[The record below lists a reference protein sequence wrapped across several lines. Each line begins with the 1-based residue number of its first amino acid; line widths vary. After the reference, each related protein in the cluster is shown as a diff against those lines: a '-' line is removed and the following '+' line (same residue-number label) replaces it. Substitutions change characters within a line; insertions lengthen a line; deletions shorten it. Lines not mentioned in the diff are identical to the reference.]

1 MATFKKIDPANMAE
15 TANLVQ
21 VFNISPESTE
31 KKIVDFFQ
39 YCGDIIEYEIVEV
52 ENGFEALLLFDK
64 TSSVD
69 TAVLLNNS
77 RIDDRNIIVK
87 KYDDAVKEAAEFAE
101 AAAADAVPATNQTT
115 GSSKLANF
123 IADTMIKAETL
134 SRSVDTKLGVTEKF
148 NLLVEESKK
157 LGKSVDEKYGIS
169 EKTAKATTA
178 INTKID
184 EFKNNEK
191 VTAARSAGQTRVAAA
206 RTAAQPTL
214 ENIKHSNTVKKLQD
228 VYAQVKEKLNEV
240 TQETIEIKKSKT
252 VKANPEAASA
262 TAEAAPE
269 GAAVAAEAKESATG
283 AAPEE
288 AETQETPAAA
298 PAETATPAAAATT
311 QN

>member
-1 MATFKKIDPANMAE
+1 MATFKKIDPVNMAE
-15 TANLVQ
+15 TANLVH

-64 TSSVD
+64 ASSVD

-87 KYDDAVKEAAEFAE
+87 KYDDAVKEAAEAAE
-101 AAAADAVPATNQTT
+101 AAAADATPAAAPSS
-115 GSSKLANF
+115 GASKLANF

-134 SRSVDTKLGVTEKF
+134 SKSVDTKLGVTEKF
-148 NLLVEESKK
+148 QLLVEESKK
-157 LGKSVDEKYGIS
+157 LGKSIDAKYGVS

-191 VTAARSAGQTRVAAA
+191 VSAARSAGQTRVAAA
-206 RTAAQPTL
+206 KTAAQPTI
-214 ENIKHSNTVKKLQD
+214 ENIKHSTTVKKIQD
-228 VYAQVKEKLNEV
+228 VYTQVKDKVNEV
-240 TQETIEIKKSKT
+240 TQETLKIKKSKT
-252 VKANPEAASA
+252 LKLSPEGAAA
-262 TAEAAPE
+262 IAETQAAPE
-269 GAAVAAEAKESATG
+269 GAAVAAEAKESA
-283 AAPEE
+283 AAVP
-288 AETQETPAAA
+288 ETPAE
-298 PAETATPAAAATT
+298 PATATTTTETTATT
-311 QN
+311 AQN

>member
-15 TANLVQ
+15 TANLVH

-64 TSSVD
+64 ASSVD

-87 KYDDAVKEAAEFAE
+87 KYDDAVKEAAEAAE
-101 AAAADAVPATNQTT
+101 AVAADATPAAPSS
-115 GSSKLANF
+115 GSSRLANF

-134 SRSVDTKLGVTEKF
+134 GKSVDSKFGVTEKF
-148 NLLVEESKK
+148 QHLVEESKK
-157 LGKSVDEKYGIS
+157 LSKTVDEKYGIS
-169 EKTAKATTA
+169 DKTAKATTA

-191 VTAARSAGQTRVAAA
+191 VSAARSAGQTRVAAA
-206 RTAAQPTL
+206 KTAAAPTI
-214 ENIKHSNTVKKLQD
+214 ENIKHSTTVKKIQD
-228 VYAQVKEKLNEV
+228 VYSQVKGKVNEV
-240 TQETIEIKKSKT
+240 TQETIKIKKSKT
-252 VKANPEAASA
+252 LKLSPEGAAAIAAS
-262 TAEAAPE
+262 ENAP
-269 GAAVAAEAKESATG
+269 GAAVAAEAKESATT
-283 AAPEE
+283 
-288 AETQETPAAA
+288 ETT
-298 PAETATPAAAATT
+298 TT